1 VKRRT
6 TIGSAEFRAH
16 CLELLD
22 EVAGTEHEVTVTRH
36 GRRIARVTRLRRARG
51 SWPFP
56 DLSDQIEILGDI
68 ISPIAVEWEAMSPEG
83 SELGGWDTV
92 RR

>member
-1 VKRRT
+1 MKRET
-6 TIGSAEFRAH
+6 TIGSAESRAH
-16 CLELLD
+16 CLELME
-22 EVAGTEHEVTVTRH
+22 EVAGSEREVTVTRH
-36 GRRIARVTRLRRARG
+36 GRGIARVSRVRRSRG
-51 SWPFP
+51 SWSFS

-68 ISPIAVEWEAMSPEG
+68 ISPIDIGWEAMSPEG